1 MPKMT
6 DQAQTGK
13 KAAVYKKSRA
23 KRETEIAAMQ
33 AEAAQEDNVTETVST
48 APVSVVPPRRVG
60 RPPSDKTDKINIVM
74 EPMLRRQLKTYCAM
88 YDRTAADV
96 IGELVRDLVTRAGIT
111 DLPSLPDA

>member
-13 KAAVYKKSRA
+13 KTAVYKKSRA
-23 KRETEIAAMQ
+23 KRENEIAAMQ
-33 AEAAQEDNVTETVST
+33 GETAQEDNIAEIAST
-48 APVSVVPPRRVG
+48 APVAVASPKRAG